1 MSISFPAQ
9 PSDRSDTSATRAR
22 KGDMFPMPH
31 PSKGIMPEAPS
42 HHVELSMPDFRRD
55 GIFAQGPK
63 ESVARL
69 LGDLWQISLKIHN
82 DPTLRLQTDTLITLR
97 NIAQEFKNDLSTYTP
112 FQAVRGVTS
121 LANIGYR
128 DLDLFKRLHEHLKGK
143 VSELSVISIAD
154 VAWSCGRLMVQDM
167 ALLDTLKK
175 MALRKVRVA
184 RVSDR
189 ENTRGV
195 IPFKE
200 RALMSWGFAVACP
213 ENKGE
218 EFVKQFAHPLDL
230 ERSSVSLNHWHLM
243 YQALVMTEL
252 LEGKEQ
258 FQQLKQIEERTDE
271 RPLNQFE
278 MSVLHS
284 AMSLLGE
291 ERCTYHIHERIAGV
305 EADLVIRAPE
315 GAVIIESD
323 GEAFH
328 RLIGPDGGV
337 LQGKDKGQDLFF
349 KKLGVKAVIHVGSQE
364 WDPIWGEDI
373 LRQKIATAAPF
384 LLNRP

>member
-1 MSISFPAQ
+1 
-9 PSDRSDTSATRAR
+9 
-22 KGDMFPMPH
+22 MFPMPH